1 MKVCKLKSF
10 SSSSVWAEYHWPVRP
25 PSLPA
30 GSLPDGLKR
39 QMLNWAWAELCSSRV
54 WQYSM
59 MLAHTW
65 VQRTTPSWSAT
76 IEHWWIFMT
85 VDTRLHIEW
94 FIHLITPKDMWK
106 ARCISSEPGIH
117 HYLHDAVCHTC
128 CMATSISSRLSAESP
143 GAAISA
149 CFSSLSR
156 SLPTRRPSSDRQR
169 RWKRMDES
177 ATEHYT
183 HSEGCAL
190 AWMLRTATKQKYM
203 LYVVK
208 TMVAIEPGIG

>member
-1 MKVCKLKSF
+1 MQAKFIFLFISMGRISLTRA
-10 SSSSVWAEYHWPVRP
+10 SSIPASWLAAWWAEE
-25 PSLPA
+25 A
-30 GSLPDGLKR
+30 D
-39 QMLNWAWAELCSSRV
+39 AELGLG
-54 WQYSM
+54 WALQQQG
-59 MLAHTW
+59 LA
-65 VQRTTPSWSAT
+65 V
-76 IEHWWIFMT
+76 
-85 VDTRLHIEW
+85 
-94 FIHLITPKDMWK
+94 
-106 ARCISSEPGIH
+106 
-117 HYLHDAVCHTC
+117 LHDVSTHLGTEDNTFVVSDNRALMNIHDCGYKTPHWMIPFNNPQGYVNGMLHKFWTRNTPLHLHGAFCHTC

-190 AWMLRTATKQKYM
+190 AWMLRTATKRNICCMY
-203 LYVVK
+203 
-208 TMVAIEPGIG
+208 